1 MPLPGPKSLGGL
13 FAGSTAFIHSLIK
26 NLTNDNPDSKVL
38 STMPGRPHS
47 ERILADLEEI
57 RCELLVEAGRIS
69 HNQLDWVPS
78 TGMKSYRDLLIEIGA
93 TEAENLCAI
102 KTGEADWN
110 KAVAYVGGRGS
121 DVQSVLSDL
130 TKVRQETIDY
140 LKAISEE
147 DLQRPVPLPKA
158 WYEHFDGRT
167 EIEPEELFRWTARHE
182 YYHLGQIITMRW
194 LQGHN
199 PYQSAD

>member
-1 MPLPGPKSLGGL
+1 M
-13 FAGSTAFIHSLIK
+13 I
-26 NLTNDNPDSKVL
+26 
-38 STMPGRPHS
+38 GRTHA

-57 RCELLVEAGRIS
+57 RCELLVEAGKIPSR
-69 HNQLDWVPS
+69 QLDWVPS

-93 TEAENLCAI
+93 TEAENLSAI
-102 KTGEADWN
+102 KTGKADWN
-110 KAVAYVGGRGS
+110 TAVDYLGGRGT
-121 DVQSVLSDL
+121 DIQSVLADL
-130 TKVRQETIDY
+130 TRVRQDTIDY
-140 LKAISEE
+140 LSAVSEN
-147 DLQRPVPLPKA
+147 DLQQPVPLPEN
-158 WYEHFDGRT
+158 WYDHFDGKT